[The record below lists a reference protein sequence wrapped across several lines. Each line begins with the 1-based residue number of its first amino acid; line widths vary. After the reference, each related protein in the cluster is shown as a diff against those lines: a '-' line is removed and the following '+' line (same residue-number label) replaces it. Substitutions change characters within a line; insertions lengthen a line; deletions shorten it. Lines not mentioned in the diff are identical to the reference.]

1 MIMLLAPLYPD
12 MCRSGPGGGA
22 ASAIPVG
29 LQRTADDWMKLVF
42 STTEGQV
49 EKDVAC
55 VNSHDGCHCDY
66 ARLLRALMVL
76 TEREILLVDGKYVVM
91 AGPAGGP
98 RVATLQMRVSVA
110 RSAPRG
116 ESLKGFEFVLC
127 HLQVPVLSVLL
138 RSAKA
143 RDDAMA
149 AALLDATCSSC
160 HVVGCK
166 LHPWDVDEALG
177 SKPKLN
183 LPDVFQSLMDQ
194 AEADQAESHVD
205 TTSRTDREQPD
216 GRRLVTDLPINLL
229 QGIVRFMNGRDA
241 MSLSGV
247 CSLFRRLAYDVVP
260 GLNLVLYD
268 HQRKGLK
275 WMLYRETP
283 SLINRSLPHP
293 FILSRRPGRDTEV
306 AIDLIT
312 QKVVEAVDT
321 RATDMCGG
329 MFCDEPGLGK
339 TITMLALI
347 LRTKGQTTHNTPV
360 ETHRPGAESA
370 RAGLRSSG
378 SHDRTVRLEDLVSS
392 GASLIVVPDPLVE
405 HWKYQV
411 ETHVEP
417 GALRVFVDPGM
428 DYTLPC
434 NLDLAEYDVVITSFS
449 RLAREWRVHRP
460 ASAMEERMAAR
471 CGSDGSRYYADGTV
485 RGEVSSLLT
494 VHWVRVIVDEGH
506 KLGGKTPTNLMEM
519 ARLLCAK
526 RRWVMTGTPTPNTL
540 QSADLQFMHGLLV
553 FLRNQPYGMP
563 DGRAWAKAIAQPFGQ
578 NQVISFYRLQYLLSR
593 IMLRH
598 TKESIQDILPEPI
611 RHTVFIDPTPSEYAQ
626 YNVVAASVRANL
638 VITNMDPEK
647 PGRLHEDSL
656 LNPMN
661 RKQALAVVRNLRI
674 ASCGGVNS
682 EVLLTEKAR
691 VETIDML
698 TEFDVEEAKVTT
710 VVAYL
715 RRVTLPGMT
724 TECGSCKRQL
734 QLLMVI
740 PCGHLCCADCVE
752 DRMTKVGPSCFLCG
766 EVYDPEDFQ
775 ELQPGFDFR
784 EIDERNDELPSA
796 RSQRVSKKRRHA
808 IRQLEA
814 TAGPNRHYWEVE
826 ASKIFYAA
834 TRIRELKDQ
843 FARQNVAARA
853 GGSSH
858 ERPRYVK
865 AIIFSQFT
873 EIIWRTKLAFE
884 QQRIRTANFITRV
897 APRLRMQELKQFRTD
912 PSLNVLLL
920 SETGSHGLD
929 LSFVTHIFLLEEI
942 WDKSLEQQ
950 VISRAHRMGAKQA
963 VVVEQL
969 WMRGS
974 VESQMVTMNSSD
986 AVAPSGPPP
995 VRALGPPARSRKRR
1009 RNVLL
1014 NVAGNAR
1021 KRRRSGSKQARKVPS
1036 GNKSD
1041 FLQCKL
1047 EYALNHLRLLDKSTV
1062 ANRGQVRFSVVNEHD
1077 GVIRRAIHTARGPG
1091 ERALTTSSATSGDP
1105 GHLELGLQQ
1114 TAAIGE
1120 VASLLQSTSNAVAN
1134 RSVAVETQSAR
1145 TVTSIAP
1152 TSGAAGHDTANPA
1165 TQPQREPPP
1174 ARSTPA
1180 SKKKKRKVTFRVAPR
1195 AVTPPTQP
1203 TSGAAAHGTVDP
1215 ATEPQRVPPPAKTTP
1230 AIARKRKV
1238 TTAAAPAPRAQS
1250 TSDAATNHRVTVA
1263 AQTLRAV
1270 PMPSVLVNPAAVTA
1284 VAPRTAPP
1292 KKSTPSTQRL
1302 RPQDIVVIDD
1312 DDSSDSESPLSQLFS
1327 YFPSTK
1333 KTGSPP
1339 EVIVI
1344 DSSSCSECSFHEGS
1358 DGDDSA
1364 GDGDESSSSD
1374 SEESKD
1380 DCGSG
1385 ESDDDED
1392 AATTMMVR
1400 VAQHRWAQRTA
1411 LLADLGSSDDER
1423 QVQLAS
1429 TLKSEVPA
1437 PEIDDDETES
1447 E

>member
-1 MIMLLAPLYPD
+1 MAAEAAAPHAAPVVTRMIVLLAPLYPD
-12 MCRSGPGGGA
+12 VCGSGTSGGA
-22 ASAIPVG
+22 TSTIPVE

-42 STTEGQV
+42 PTTEGQV

-55 VNSHDGCHCDY
+55 VNSHDGCRCDY
-66 ARLLRALMVL
+66 SRMMRALMVL
-76 TEREILLVDGKYVVM
+76 TERKVLHVDGKYVVV

-110 RSAPRG
+110 RSAPRE

-127 HLQVPVLSVLL
+127 HLQVPVLSVLV
-138 RSAKA
+138 RSKKA
-143 RDDAMA
+143 REDAMA

-194 AEADQAESHVD
+194 MEVDHTEIHVD
-205 TTSRTDREQPD
+205 TTSMAARGRPD
-216 GRRLVTDLPINLL
+216 NRLLVTDLPINVL
-229 QGIVRFMNGRDA
+229 QSIVWFMNGRDVT
-241 MSLSGV
+241 SLSGV
-247 CSLFRRLAYDVVP
+247 CSLLRRLAYDVVP

-283 SLINRSLPHP
+283 SLISRSLPHP
-293 FILSRRPGRDTEV
+293 FILPRRSGRSTKV
-306 AIDLIT
+306 AIDLID

-321 RATDMCGG
+321 RAIDTCGG

-360 ETHRPGAESA
+360 ETRRPGGETA

-378 SHDRTVRLEDLVSS
+378 AHDRTVRPEDLVSS

-411 ETHVEP
+411 EAHVEP
-417 GALRVFVDPGM
+417 GALRVFVDPGISS
-428 DYTLPC
+428 TLPC
-434 NLDLAEYDVVITSFS
+434 NRDLAEYDVVITSFS
-449 RLAREWRVHRP
+449 RLAKEWRVHRP

-471 CGSDGSRYYADGTV
+471 YGSDGSRYYADGTV

-506 KLGGKTPTNLMEM
+506 KLGGKTPTNLMQM

-563 DGRAWAKAIAQPFGQ
+563 NGRAWTKAIAQPFEQ
-578 NQVISFYRLQYLLSR
+578 NQVVSFYRLQSLLSR

-598 TKESIQDILPEPI
+598 TKESIRDILPEPT
-611 RHTVFIDPTPSEYAQ
+611 RHTVLIDPTPSEYAQ

-661 RKQALAVVRNLRI
+661 RQQALAVVRNLRF

-691 VETIDML
+691 VETIGML
-698 TEFDVEEAKVTT
+698 TEFDVEEAKIVA

-715 RRVTLPGMT
+715 HR
-724 TECGSCKRQL
+724 
-734 QLLMVI
+734 
-740 PCGHLCCADCVE
+740 
-752 DRMTKVGPSCFLCG
+752 VGPSCFLCG

-796 RSQRVSKKRRHA
+796 RRQRVSKKRRHA
-808 IRQLEA
+808 IRRLEA

-834 TRIRELKDQ
+834 TRIRELKDE
-843 FARQNVAARA
+843 FARQNVAARV
-853 GGSSH
+853 GGSLH
-858 ERPRYVK
+858 ERPQYVK

-884 QQRIRTANFITRV
+884 QQRIPTANFITRV
-897 APRLRMQELKQFRTD
+897 APRSRMQELKQFRTD

-920 SETGSHGLD
+920 SEMGSHGLD

-986 AVAPSGPPP
+986 AVAPSRPLPI
-995 VRALGPPARSRKRR
+995 RALGPPARSRKRR

-1014 NVAGNAR
+1014 NVAGNAH

-1047 EYALNHLRLLDKSTV
+1047 EYALNHLRLLDKSIV
-1062 ANRGQVRFSVVNEHD
+1062 ANRGQVRFSV
-1077 GVIRRAIHTARGPG
+1077 
-1091 ERALTTSSATSGDP
+1091 
-1105 GHLELGLQQ
+1105 
-1114 TAAIGE
+1114 
-1120 VASLLQSTSNAVAN
+1120 
-1134 RSVAVETQSAR
+1134 
-1145 TVTSIAP
+1145 
-1152 TSGAAGHDTANPA
+1152 
-1165 TQPQREPPP
+1165 
-1174 ARSTPA
+1174 
-1180 SKKKKRKVTFRVAPR
+1180 
-1195 AVTPPTQP
+1195 
-1203 TSGAAAHGTVDP
+1203 
-1215 ATEPQRVPPPAKTTP
+1215 
-1230 AIARKRKV
+1230 
-1238 TTAAAPAPRAQS
+1238 
-1250 TSDAATNHRVTVA
+1250 
-1263 AQTLRAV
+1263 
-1270 PMPSVLVNPAAVTA
+1270 
-1284 VAPRTAPP
+1284 
-1292 KKSTPSTQRL
+1292 
-1302 RPQDIVVIDD
+1302 DIIVIDD
-1312 DDSSDSESPLSQLFS
+1312 DDSSDSESPLPQLFS
-1327 YFPSTK
+1327 YVPSAR

-1344 DSSSCSECSFHEGS
+1344 DSSSCSEYSFHEGS
-1358 DGDDSA
+1358 DDDDTNDDSVDDSNNSA
-1364 GDGDESSSSD
+1364 GDGDKSSSSD
-1374 SEESKD
+1374 SEESEG
-1380 DCGSG
+1380 DCGSA
-1385 ESDDDED
+1385 ESDDDEED
-1392 AATTMMVR
+1392 AVTTSMAR
-1400 VAQHRWAQRTA
+1400 VAQHRWAQRAA
-1411 LLADLGSSDDER
+1411 LLAALGSSDGER
-1423 QVQLAS
+1423 QMQL
-1429 TLKSEVPA
+1429 TPTQKSEVPA